1 MTHLWKENERQNI
14 GTPSIWLWGKHVAP
28 VVHDLLDT
36 MDLFRSQTALPA
48 LKAFGY
54 MVTMVIKTFFL
65 AWREAL
71 GHATVQYHLNLRDT
85 ADLSKDIPRTPR
97 GLSLESSLNL
107 RKIQGAI
114 GENWA
119 TAVHPT
125 THPHQGQAGRWA
137 ESKRVDAGKVVENP
151 WKKAQIPAKAVAS
164 QAPAAH
170 EEIRGLDDIF
180 DRPVTGLLM
189 DSGETAP
196 TRSPRRKTGASHQRV
211 LPDYPQ
217 QQPVDAEK
225 VVTKKERIPLESAQV
240 GTCECQQSKARELQV
255 QAEPL
260 RSKAIPVGAGAI
272 VNSVHAS
279 DETTDWY
286 IMTEQAAYCS
296 ESTDSA
302 DSVPVP
308 VYEDYEPCFES
319 FDEVIMGGGDMPGPN
334 PGLSSGGDK
343 PKTAETHPA
352 PAVEEEVIRPD
363 FDSVEAEVS
372 VPKSTMNVEVP
383 VPVQKPVPWFAQES
397 ESAGD
402 VDAAL
407 TSENSVP
414 WFLQDLQER
423 AAAEKAARATLKTEP
438 VLADPKPAPKAETPK
453 MPAKPVTPVVL
464 PAPLP
469 LSLEHELEDDL
480 KSFEYMAQSN
490 RILSNSISNLVDSY
504 FRQAAQEEE
513 PNFY

>member
-1 MTHLWKENERQNI
+1 
-14 GTPSIWLWGKHVAP
+14 
-28 VVHDLLDT
+28 
-36 MDLFRSQTALPA
+36 
-48 LKAFGY
+48 
-54 MVTMVIKTFFL
+54 
-65 AWREAL
+65 
-71 GHATVQYHLNLRDT
+71 
-85 ADLSKDIPRTPR
+85 
-97 GLSLESSLNL
+97 
-107 RKIQGAI
+107 
-114 GENWA
+114 
-119 TAVHPT
+119 
-125 THPHQGQAGRWA
+125 
-137 ESKRVDAGKVVENP
+137 
-151 WKKAQIPAKAVAS
+151 
-164 QAPAAH
+164 
-170 EEIRGLDDIF
+170 
-180 DRPVTGLLM
+180 
-189 DSGETAP
+189 
-196 TRSPRRKTGASHQRV
+196 
-211 LPDYPQ
+211 
-217 QQPVDAEK
+217 
-225 VVTKKERIPLESAQV
+225 
-240 GTCECQQSKARELQV
+240 
-255 QAEPL
+255 
-260 RSKAIPVGAGAI
+260 
-272 VNSVHAS
+272 
-279 DETTDWY
+279 
-286 IMTEQAAYCS
+286 
-296 ESTDSA
+296 
-302 DSVPVP
+302 
-308 VYEDYEPCFES
+308 
-319 FDEVIMGGGDMPGPN
+319 
-334 PGLSSGGDK
+334 
-343 PKTAETHPA
+343 
-352 PAVEEEVIRPD
+352 VEEEVIRPD